1 MRLAANIERSEPFQA
16 ANIERR
22 VANGEQ
28 SEKQLTPAA
37 RPSSEL
43 YPRQQGADEV
53 FDLDLS
59 KLDLSRLDL
68 SALDLSE
75 DELALLL
82 QLRDEQ
88 AARGGARDAE
98 AQDELA
104 EWRAR
109 RRAEIAEGRVREI
122 DTDEFLEL
130 VEGVAAVLIYEEVSP
145 DGTRPVQSH
154 VFGPN
159 LALLWSTAVQRN
171 GMR

>member
-1 MRLAANIERSEPFQA
+1 MVIWHSAARPS
-16 ANIERR
+16 
-22 VANGEQ
+22 
-28 SEKQLTPAA
+28 SSHHTLKLTPAA

-88 AARGGARDAE
+88 AASKAGGREEDVE
-98 AQDELA
+98 RDELR
-104 EWRAR
+104 EWRER
-109 RRAEIAEGRVREI
+109 RRAEIAEGRVRDI
-122 DTDEFLEL
+122 DTEEFLDIIE
-130 VEGVAAVLIYEEVSP
+130 EHAAILIYEEVS
-145 DGTRPVQSH
+145 
-154 VFGPN
+154 
-159 LALLWSTAVQRN
+159 ALLILHFHPPPL
-171 GMR
+171 